1 MIPRIP
7 DRASIDRSPPQRS
20 GRIFGCVYDVQREI
34 TSKKEKTP
42 QRPAVVSSYRGNSG
56 VRQFGAF
63 PPHLTNVNQLTGLTT
78 GPIPG
83 VEHKIISS
91 IETFRKKN

>member
-1 MIPRIP
+1 MILRFS

-20 GRIFGCVYDVQREI
+20 GRIFGWRLRRAEGI
-34 TSKKEKTP
+34 ASKKEKTP
-42 QRPAVVSSYRGNSG
+42 QRPTVVSSYRGNSG

-63 PPHLTNVNQLTGLTT
+63 PPHLTNVNQLTGLAT